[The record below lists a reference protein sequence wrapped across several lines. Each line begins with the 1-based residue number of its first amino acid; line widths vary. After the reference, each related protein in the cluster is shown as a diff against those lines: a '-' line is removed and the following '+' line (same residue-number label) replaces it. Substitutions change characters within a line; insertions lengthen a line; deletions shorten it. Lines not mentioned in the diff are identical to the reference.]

1 MRSSRDSGF
10 TMIEVLVAMAI
21 AALLVAVAV
30 PNLRPQVAQVSAR
43 SLAGDM
49 SDGLHFARQYA
60 LNTSGVVTF
69 TPNGCGYT
77 ITDSSSNTLKTASS
91 TAPSGVTCTPLS
103 NALTFLGDGSVS
115 QCTVSGTGTTCS
127 ALQGTLPAKVT
138 SANQTWVISVSP
150 GGIVSTSAP

>member
-1 MRSSRDSGF
+1 MRSSRDNGF

-21 AALLVAVAV
+21 AALVVAVAV

-69 TPNGCGYT
+69 TPSGCGYT
-77 ITDSSSNTLKTASS
+77 ITDANSNQLKTASS
-91 TAPSGVTCTPLS
+91 TAPSGVSCTPLS

-115 QCTVSGTGTTCS
+115 KCTVGSSGTTCTPL
-127 ALQGTLPAKVT
+127 AGTLQAFVA
-138 SANQTWVISVSP
+138 SGNQTWAISVSP

>member
-77 ITDSSSNTLKTASS
+77 ITDANSNQLKAAAS
-91 TAPSGVTCTPLS
+91 TAPSGVSCTPLS

-115 QCTVSGTGTTCS
+115 KCTVGSSGTTCT
-127 ALQGTLPAKVT
+127 ALPGTVQAKVA
-138 SANQTWVISVSP
+138 SGNQIWAISVSP